1 MASKRDAS
9 VSQTEV
15 MAEARSRASFDV
27 EALTRVIYGDADTV
41 RRRREAWARVE
52 AVLGTSDTSRLPQQ
66 YAKTSREDLYI
77 DGLRMGK
84 AAWDDRAKSGHD
96 FFDWMTPRFT
106 LCNNSPFGLSLSMF
120 IKMLELMASPEQ
132 KSRWLVPATK
142 GQINGAYMQTEL
154 GHGAFVRGLET
165 TATFD
170 EPRDCFL
177 LNTPTLS
184 STKFWPGAMGF
195 AASHGIVMA
204 RLIIKGKDHGV
215 HPFMVQLR
223 DIKTGEAFEGIE
235 LGDIGPKLS
244 HNQNDNGFARLKD
257 VVIPR
262 DNMLSAQA
270 SVARDGTYARRANVH
285 EKAAYGTMLV
295 TRSKMAHVTSIQLAA
310 AVTIAIRFST
320 VRKQGN
326 FTYNEDVPGTEIAII
341 RYRSQHYRLLTTL
354 AKAYAILF
362 ASRHCEAAQRDF
374 EKRVAEGDFSTMQSA
389 HALTAGVKAW
399 SSVIALDGAEDCRRA
414 CGGHGYLLTSGLPD
428 IVQSLAAMYTA
439 EGDAHILLQQTAR
452 YLMKWTLGLGGRPSK
467 AEFPDDLTYL
477 ISPFTE
483 KCSDACLIDP
493 TNSSTQLLI
502 FQHRAQYLI
511 GKAESRLVQGL
522 KIGETKA
529 QVWNQH
535 IVLLTSAA
543 RAHVEYLV
551 LRDFIE
557 ATTRVT
563 DVAVGKVL
571 CKLRSVFALS
581 AIANPQSTD
590 ALSFVEDGFLSGT
603 QLDAIRDAINS
614 LLDDLLP
621 EAIGLTDAWDLTDAA
636 LSSAIG
642 MKDGNAYETLMK
654 WTEQLPIN
662 VAARKDGGRHAEAW
676 DGYIRPA
683 LTTSKL

>member
-1 MASKRDAS
+1 MASKREAS
-9 VSQTEV
+9 LSQTEM

-27 EALTRVIYGDADTV
+27 EALTRVIYGDADT
-41 RRRREAWARVE
+41 
-52 AVLGTSDTSRLPQQ
+52 Q

-77 DGLRMGK
+77 NGLRMGK

-106 LCNNSPFGLSLSMF
+106 LFNSPFGLSTSMF

-142 GQINGAYMQTEL
+142 GQISGAYMQTEL
-154 GHGAFVRGLET
+154 GHGTFVRGLET
-165 TATFD
+165 TATLD
-170 EPRDCFL
+170 ESRDCFL

-184 STKFWPGAMGF
+184 STKFWPGAMDF
-195 AASHGIVMA
+195 AVSHGVVMA
-204 RLIIKGKDHGV
+204 RLITKGKDCGV
-215 HPFMVQLR
+215 HPFMVQLH
-223 DIKTGEAFEGIE
+223 DIEMGEAFGGIE

-244 HNQNDNGFARLKD
+244 HNQNDNGFARLND

-262 DNMLSAQA
+262 DSMLSAQA

-320 VRKQGN
+320 VGKQGN
-326 FTYNEDVPGTEIAII
+326 FTYSEDAPG
-341 RYRSQHYRLLTTL
+341 
-354 AKAYAILF
+354 YAILF
-362 ASRHCEAAQRDF
+362 ASRPCEAAQRDF
-374 EKRVAEGDFSTMQSA
+374 EKRGAEGDFSTMQSA

-399 SSVIALDGAEDCRRA
+399 SSVIALDGAEDCRRI
-414 CGGHGYLLTSGLPD
+414 CGGHGYFLNSGLPD
-428 IVQSLAAMYTA
+428 IVQSLAVMYTG
-439 EGDAHILLQQTAR
+439 EGDAHILLQQTAI
-452 YLMKWTLGLGGRPSK
+452 YLMKWMRGFG
-467 AEFPDDLTYL
+467 D
-477 ISPFTE
+477 
-483 KCSDACLIDP
+483 
-493 TNSSTQLLI
+493 
-502 FQHRAQYLI
+502 
-511 GKAESRLVQGL
+511 SRLVQGL

-543 RAHVEYLV
+543 RARVEYLV

-557 ATTRVT
+557 ATERVK
-563 DVAVGKVL
+563 DVAVSKVL

-581 AIANPQSTD
+581 TITNPHSTD
-590 ALSFVEDGFLSGT
+590 ALSFVEDGFLSDT
-603 QLDAIRDAINS
+603 QLDAIRDAISS

-654 WTEQLPIN
+654 
-662 VAARKDGGRHAEAW
+662 
-676 DGYIRPA
+676 
-683 LTTSKL
+683 